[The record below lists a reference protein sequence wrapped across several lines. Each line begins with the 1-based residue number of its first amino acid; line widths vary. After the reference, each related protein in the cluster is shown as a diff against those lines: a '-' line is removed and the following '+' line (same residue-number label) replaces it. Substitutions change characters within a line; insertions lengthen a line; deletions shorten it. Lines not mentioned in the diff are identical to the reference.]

1 MFRREKQGA
10 VEVIRGHAPFN
21 DDVLSEFADIVE
33 VCLSSGDG
41 QIVVDLSHVSLISS
55 AGLEA
60 LVDLQ
65 IRCLRQGGAMK
76 ISSANDLCS
85 HVLRVTGVEERIE
98 LFPDAITAAGSFAD

>member
-21 DDVLSEFADIVE
+21 DDVLSEFADVVE
-33 VCLSSGDG
+33 TCLSTGNG
-41 QIVVDLSHVSLISS
+41 RIVVDLNRVSLISS

-65 IRCLRQGGAMK
+65 TRCLRRGGAMK
-76 ISSANDLCS
+76 VSAANHLCS
-85 HVLRVTGVEERIE
+85 EVLRVTGVEERIE
-98 LFPDAITAAGSFAD
+98 LFPDAISAVGSFAD